1 MLALEK
7 IKMEIRVE
15 IKEGISS
22 LLAGKGFG
30 YKVTTGVAGRS

>member
-1 MLALEK
+1 MLAMEK

-15 IKEGISS
+15 IKKGISN

-30 YKVTTGVAGRS
+30 YKVTLGVAGRS